1 MRQQWRIPI
10 ICILAA
16 IFLILYQYL
25 DLAAAFQ
32 SIFPPIN
39 PIHPAKS
46 LYHRLSVGCGAF
58 VFLGLLPAT
67 AGCLLLDE
75 RPSDWGFG
83 LGPKPLETAGLMLL
97 FLLLLFPAL
106 FYVSS
111 VPSFTAGHP
120 KSLLASWYPK
130 ALLLYELGTFA
141 MLLGWESFFRGFLLF
156 GLHKKIGNTA
166 IYVLVIPAV
175 ILELQK
181 SPMEALAAIPIA
193 VFLGHLAV
201 MTRSIWYGFFLY
213 WLCLLSFDLLIIYK
227 PF

>member
-1 MRQQWRIPI
+1 MREQWRIPI

-16 IFLILYQYL
+16 TFLILYQYL
-25 DLAAAFQ
+25 DVAAAVQ

-39 PIHPAKS
+39 PIHPART
-46 LYHRLSVGCGAF
+46 LYRRLSLGCGAF
-58 VFLGLLPAT
+58 VFLGLLPVA
-67 AGCLLLDE
+67 AGCFLLNE
-75 RPSDWGFG
+75 RPSVWGFG
-83 LGPKPLETAGLMLL
+83 LGPKPLKTAGLMLL
-97 FLLLLFPAL
+97 FLLMLFPAL
-106 FYVSS
+106 LYVSS
-111 VPSFTAGHP
+111 IPSFAAGHP
-120 KSLLASWYPK
+120 ESLLAGWYPK
-130 ALLLYELGTFA
+130 ALFLYELGTFA

-156 GLHKKIGNTA
+156 GLHRKIGSTA

-193 VFLGHLAV
+193 VFLGHLAI

-227 PF
+227 PL